1 MHGRMGRF
9 LRFALALSLFLGAS
23 PALARE
29 DANGGKLLL
38 TGGVNTVEGAGGG
51 GIATWALT
59 TGYGTRD
66 GWGANAHFTY
76 VGVGD
81 FSLQTYGVAAAWR
94 DRVEVSYARQ
104 RFDTGDT
111 GAKLGLGAGF
121 SFDQDVVGAKLKL
134 FGDAVYD
141 QDRWAPQVAV
151 GIQYKHNDRGA
162 VIGAVGGRSDSGIDY
177 YVAATKV
184 LLDDSL
190 VLSGALRATKAN
202 QLGLLGF
209 GGDRSDRYSFQA
221 EGSAAV
227 LLNRHLAVGAE
238 FRTKPDNLGFAHE
251 SDWFDLFGAYAINKH
266 LSVTA
271 AIVDL
276 GDIATFRH
284 QRGGYVSLQAG
295 F

>member
-38 TGGVNTVEGAGGG
+38 TGGVSTVEGAGGG

-209 GGDRSDRYSFQA
+209 GGDRSDRYSLQA

>member
-1 MHGRMGRF
+1 MGRL
-9 LRFALALSLFLGAS
+9 LRFALALSLALAAS

-38 TGGVNTVEGAGGG
+38 TGGVSTVEGAGGG

-59 TGYGTRD
+59 TGYATRD

-76 VGVGD
+76 VGVSD
-81 FSLQTYGVAAAWR
+81 FSLQTYGAAAAWR

-121 SFDQDVVGAKLKL
+121 TFNQDVVGAKLKL
-134 FGDAVYD
+134 FGDAIYD

-162 VIGAVGGRSDSGIDY
+162 VIAAVGGRNDSGIDY

-184 LLDDSL
+184 LLDQSL

-209 GGDRSDRYSFQA
+209 GGDRSDRYSLQA

-238 FRTKPDNLGFAHE
+238 FRTKPDNLAFAHE

-271 AIVDL
+271 AFVDL